1 MRRRISPIV
10 IALCTAIV
18 GARVGFS
25 KEFNALGQTDKYFNA
40 LGGSE
45 GVPEL
50 QGFGGVA
57 LVTVL
62 GAVGYGARKFYQK
75 ITRRGR

>member
-18 GARVGFS
+18 GASVGFA
-25 KEFNALGQTDKYFNA
+25 KEFNGLGASDKYFNALGQTD
-40 LGGSE
+40 
-45 GVPEL
+45 VPEL

-57 LVTVL
+57 LLTVL